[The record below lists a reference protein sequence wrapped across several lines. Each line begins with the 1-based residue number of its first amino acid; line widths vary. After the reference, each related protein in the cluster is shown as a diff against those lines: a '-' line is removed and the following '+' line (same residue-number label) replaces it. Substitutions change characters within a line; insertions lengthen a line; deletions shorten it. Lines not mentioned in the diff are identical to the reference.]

1 MRIETSES
9 INKVDGTPLHELIDN
24 ISKEIISG
32 KNPDTFPEF
41 IRDPNENPI
50 TSDDLF
56 ELLRIPGE
64 VGLSE
69 EGGKVI
75 LTIGDPGKIN
85 SDEFIRRSNP
95 GRLCF
100 HSHVPREDTS
110 TESSISVGDIIRVN
124 FRDGKNSILM
134 HADGFIIYG
143 DAIRNPESGETLK
156 RLPDNKNLL
165 EIYLNKRGYTL
176 IWGKDLKRF
185 SELKVPE
192 QIKLSNDFAEESG
205 MIRERI
211 PWDDAVGIG
220 KILDMVNLRDEI

>member
-1 MRIETSES
+1 MSIEPSES
-9 INKVDGTPLHELIDN
+9 YKKVEGISRHELVDN

-41 IRDPNENPI
+41 IRDTNENPL

-85 SDEFIRRSNP
+85 SDEFIRRSNH

-143 DAIRNPESGETLK
+143 DAIRDPESGETLK

-165 EIYLNKRGYTL
+165 EKYLSKRGYTL
-176 IWGKDLKRF
+176 IWGEGLKKL
-185 SELKVPE
+185 SDLKVPE
-192 QIKLSNDFAEESG
+192 QLKLSNDFAEKSG

-211 PWDDAVGIG
+211 PWDDDVGIR
-220 KILDMVNLRDEI
+220 KILDLVNLRDEI